1 MKLGNWHGN
10 VDIMKSM
17 ATVKHTQV
25 VLQWNKVGI
34 LGTTL
39 VVIYILV
46 LNINILHGY
55 YTKSH
60 GKHILKKSHTRNNTW
75 VVPASNINFKT
86 RKLLD
91 HRSMPTEQ

>member
-25 VLQWNKVGI
+25 VLQWNKVGK

-39 VVIYILV
+39 VI
-46 LNINILHGY
+46 ILHTLY
-55 YTKSH
+55 L
-60 GKHILKKSHTRNNTW
+60 ILTSYMAIIPNPIINT
-75 VVPASNINFKT
+75 F
-86 RKLLD
+86 
-91 HRSMPTEQ
+91 